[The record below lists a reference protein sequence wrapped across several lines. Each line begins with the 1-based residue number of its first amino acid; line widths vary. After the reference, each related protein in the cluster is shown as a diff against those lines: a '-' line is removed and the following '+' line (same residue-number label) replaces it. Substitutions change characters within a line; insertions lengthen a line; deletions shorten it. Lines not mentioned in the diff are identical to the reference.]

1 MILTISAFLSL
12 AMVGFFHTILG
23 TALPA
28 IRLSLDM
35 DMAQAGLM
43 GSAAWLGF
51 TLAVFAGGTLSDFF
65 PRQRVLMVASLMIGF
80 SAIFFGMW
88 PAFGLNCF
96 LIGVLGAG
104 TGGIVSSSS
113 ALVIGLYPRKEGVIM
128 NVHHFFYAIGAITGP
143 LLMGYVLKRGWHWQ
157 WIYRMGGA
165 WLLIVSAVIA
175 FQRVKLEN
183 NKNSM
188 GHRSLVYLLKEKNL
202 ILLILV
208 TVFGVGTQNGIYVWL
223 VSFLQDARSFPIFQA
238 GMGLSLY
245 ALGMAVGRLI
255 SGGLSARIKN
265 AGVLL
270 LLLGLLNLVLILS
283 WYVSHPGLMLVLCLA
298 AGLACSGE

>member
-35 DMAQAGLM
+35 DMAQACLM
-43 GSAAWLGF
+43 GSSAWLGF

-65 PRQRVLMVASLMIGF
+65 PRQRVLMVASLIIGF

-128 NVHHFFYAIGAITGP
+128 NVHHFFYAIGDITGP

-188 GHRSLVYLLKEKNL
+188 GHRSLV
-202 ILLILV
+202 
-208 TVFGVGTQNGIYVWL
+208 
-223 VSFLQDARSFPIFQA
+223 
-238 GMGLSLY
+238 
-245 ALGMAVGRLI
+245 
-255 SGGLSARIKN
+255 
-265 AGVLL
+265 
-270 LLLGLLNLVLILS
+270 
-283 WYVSHPGLMLVLCLA
+283 
-298 AGLACSGE
+298 

>member
-104 TGGIVSSSS
+104 TGGIVRSKAPWSSGS
-113 ALVIGLYPRKEGVIM
+113 I
-128 NVHHFFYAIGAITGP
+128 
-143 LLMGYVLKRGWHWQ
+143 RGKK
-157 WIYRMGGA
+157 G
-165 WLLIVSAVIA
+165 
-175 FQRVKLEN
+175 
-183 NKNSM
+183 
-188 GHRSLVYLLKEKNL
+188 
-202 ILLILV
+202 
-208 TVFGVGTQNGIYVWL
+208 
-223 VSFLQDARSFPIFQA
+223 
-238 GMGLSLY
+238 
-245 ALGMAVGRLI
+245 
-255 SGGLSARIKN
+255 
-265 AGVLL
+265 
-270 LLLGLLNLVLILS
+270 
-283 WYVSHPGLMLVLCLA
+283 
-298 AGLACSGE
+298 